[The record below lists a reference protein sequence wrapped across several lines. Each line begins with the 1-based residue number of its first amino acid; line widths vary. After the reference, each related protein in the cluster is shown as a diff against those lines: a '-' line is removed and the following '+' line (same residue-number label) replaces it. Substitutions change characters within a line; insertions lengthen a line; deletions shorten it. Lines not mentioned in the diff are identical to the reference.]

1 MRISLLRLANI
12 LVAAGFGFTFT
23 AGPAGSSAHASA
35 EQTRNQSNSGTARQS
50 ARYRPPTDLR
60 QAGKAW
66 TKKGQWWVV
75 QNPSDPTSPRF
86 ASGQTGPKYGV
97 NNHADTIGA
106 ITKYFGVQIAKRPQI
121 TRIDEW
127 QELDGSDFRIA
138 FAETRLGG
146 RDAVAFIMIKK
157 PRNSEVFQLNVV
169 EMSRETFIEWGGAA
183 RMMVLRGL
191 VPNMDAFPRERRRLI
206 ANGSMIEQA
215 EFYRA
220 AASKYYELTSLQT
233 LSVSQNNLL
242 LGMQELN
249 YDLLFDNDIG
259 TSVVDF

>member
-1 MRISLLRLANI
+1 MRIHLLRMATI
-12 LVAAGFGFTFT
+12 LVAAGFALTLTGG
-23 AGPAGSSAHASA
+23 ASSALVLASA
-35 EQTRNQSNSGTARQS
+35 EQARSQPNSGTARKS
-50 ARYRPPTDLR
+50 DRYQPPTDLR

-75 QNPSDPTSPRF
+75 QNPSDPASPRF
-86 ASGQTGPKYGV
+86 ASGQTGPRYGV

-106 ITKYFGVQIAKRPQI
+106 ITKYFGVEFAKQPQI

-127 QELDGSDFRIA
+127 TKLDGSDFRIA

-146 RDAVAFIMIKK
+146 RDGVAFIMIKK
-157 PRNSEVFQLNVV
+157 PQNSKVFQLNVV
-169 EMSRETFIEWGGAA
+169 EMSRQTFIEWGGAA

-191 VPNMDAFPRERRRLI
+191 VPNMAVFPRERRRLI
-206 ANGSMIEQA
+206 ANGSMDEQA